1 DDHGLAVCDIGLVVV
16 GLDDGQY
23 VASDQKNPQI
33 SRLAW
38 DASTDTAWLAS
49 RDQGIYPVDVSD
61 PTAPVAGDTLEQ
73 PPHEDIAADGG
84 RVLLAARDAGTLL
97 LDGDGQELA
106 SASADESLAVALE
119 GDTALAV
126 DGEELVLYR
135 LDDGFTELD
144 RAALSGKGRD
154 LAIDGDH
161 VAVALGGEG
170 AAAFAIED
178 DQLVHLGDIDTP
190 GPSYGVDVEGDHLYA
205 AGWYATVVAWLGD
218 GAPRVLGHED
228 AKQWSMGVGVHGGRV
243 LVADWF
249 YSAALELQEGVAGP
263 ELVASED
270 VWVTSDEVFAYT
282 VENAGLFDLEVQL
295 SPPGGGEVSPTSLIV
310 PPGSAEAVLV
320 TLPNG
325 FGDETSFQLQTND
338 PDEPE
343 LTVDVRRSGQS
354 V

>member
-1 DDHGLAVCDIGLVVV
+1 MSLDDGEDAAGPLDSDPPPPVDTAPGDTGDTDAVDTEPPPLTEFELGDPLVTLGTDGRYDQGAQANPWGHICHLTDAVAISDDHGLAVCDIGLVVV

-135 LDDGFTELD
+135 LD
-144 RAALSGKGRD
+144 
-154 LAIDGDH
+154 
-161 VAVALGGEG
+161 
-170 AAAFAIED
+170 
-178 DQLVHLGDIDTP
+178 
-190 GPSYGVDVEGDHLYA
+190 
-205 AGWYATVVAWLGD
+205 
-218 GAPRVLGHED
+218 
-228 AKQWSMGVGVHGGRV
+228 
-243 LVADWF
+243 
-249 YSAALELQEGVAGP
+249 
-263 ELVASED
+263 
-270 VWVTSDEVFAYT
+270 
-282 VENAGLFDLEVQL
+282 
-295 SPPGGGEVSPTSLIV
+295 
-310 PPGSAEAVLV
+310 
-320 TLPNG
+320 
-325 FGDETSFQLQTND
+325 
-338 PDEPE
+338 
-343 LTVDVRRSGQS
+343 
-354 V
+354 